1 MAINV
6 AAKADIPGAP
16 TFANWVQQAKQEG
29 GDPTYANYLFVNG
42 YQANGTPTPDL
53 NALGYQPVMD
63 RSTGD
68 QMTLNGLGVVF
79 NPTTGRYYLDTVGG
93 VNGSTGWGT
102 PDANGLIDGGDNL
115 SALIQKAVNNRNA
128 NYKGGDAISDFLG
141 TFGPAAMMAGVGYLA
156 APAAA
161 AGMGNSALQ
170 SIYGTGAG
178 GFGSLAP
185 DLLAS
190 VTPTISG
197 LEAAGA
203 GGLALSGAG
212 LGAAGE
218 VASAPPS
225 SYWSMLADSSGSG
238 VPSAAAGTVGS
249 GAADLTV
256 EQLAQI
262 YQSSGMSAA
271 DAMAAAQQAASA
283 GGLTGS
289 AAGAY
294 TGIASQ
300 VNPSII
306 QQLLNTP
313 TPPTSLPGGSNSPAP
328 LPPTTPPSGAP
339 LPAPTA
345 VDPKAV
351 SGAASAANST
361 ALSRILDGTASTADY
376 LQAGIPVGS
385 QILSGLMGSSAA
397 GKAADAQLAASNA
410 AIAENARQYNQTRTD
425 NLPFLQTGQQANARL
440 RQLLGLDPQ
449 YTASDSGSL
458 VRPFAASDL
467 NSDPVYQSGLDF
479 GLKTGTGAIN
489 ARALANGSYDSGA
502 TLKELTRYGNDYG
515 STKANDSYNRY
526 NTNNTNTYNR
536 LAGVS
541 GAGQTAANTVSAAGQ
556 NQANNNTNL
565 ITGAGNANAA
575 SIVGGAQAW
584 GGALSGIGNAVTQDA
599 NNARLLA
606 LLKSS
611 NPSQYGY

>member
-53 NALGYQPVMD
+53 NALGYQPVID
-63 RSTGD
+63 KSIND
-68 QMTLNGLGVVF
+68 QMTLNSLGVLF
-79 NPTTGRYYLDTVGG
+79 NPATGHYYLDTVGG

-141 TFGPAAMMAGVGYLA
+141 TFGPAAFMAGV
-156 APAAA
+156 
-161 AGMGNSALQ
+161 
-170 SIYGTGAG
+170 
-178 GFGSLAP
+178 
-185 DLLAS
+185 
-190 VTPTISG
+190 
-197 LEAAGA
+197 

-313 TPPTSLPGGSNSPAP
+313 TPPTSLPGGSNSPAQ
-328 LPPTTPPSGAP
+328 LPATTPPSGTP
-339 LPAPTA
+339 LPPATA

-361 ALSRILDGTASTADY
+361 ALSRIIDGTASTADY
-376 LQAGIPVGS
+376 LQAGIPIGS
-385 QILSGLMGSSAA
+385 QIISGLMGSSAA
-397 GKAADAQLAASNA
+397 NKAADAQLQASRD

-425 NLPFLQTGQQANARL
+425 NLPFLQTGQNATARL

-449 YTASDSGSL
+449 YTATDSGSL

-467 NSDPVYQSGLDF
+467 NADPVYQSGLDF

-565 ITGAGNANAA
+565 MTGMGNANAA

-606 LLKSS
+606 LLKQS
-611 NPSQYGY
+611 NPF

>member
-1 MAINV
+1 MAIVRIPTLDSRGNGESGV
-6 AAKADIPGAP
+6 LPVEAYVDTSSGQILNRVRQGDSENGFTYAFQPTGQTWEFANKAGSNGQMIYGSQGYAAP
-16 TFANWVQQAKQEG
+16 TFQDQGDGSWNSLGSGGDTASGMHQIGDNEQLNQFLINHGVTPQYDPNYGNVISGKDWSQWGPEYRKSIYTG
-29 GDPTYANYLFVNG
+29 GDP
-42 YQANGTPTPDL
+42 
-53 NALGYQPVMD
+53 M
-63 RSTGD
+63 
-68 QMTLNGLGVVF
+68 
-79 NPTTGRYYLDTVGG
+79 
-93 VNGSTGWGT
+93 
-102 PDANGLIDGGDNL
+102 
-115 SALIQKAVNNRNA
+115 
-128 NYKGGDAISDFLG
+128 SDFLG
-141 TFGPAAMMAGVGYLA
+141 SYGPLLVAGFGAGTV
-156 APAAA
+156 
-161 AGMGNSALQ
+161 M
-170 SIYGTGAG
+170 GAG
-178 GFGSLAP
+178 G
-185 DLLAS
+185 
-190 VTPTISG
+190 
-197 LEAAGA
+197 
-203 GGLALSGAG
+203 G

-225 SYWSMLADSSGSG
+225 SYWSMLADSSGAG
-238 VPSAAAGTVGS
+238 VPSAAAGTVG
-249 GAADLTV
+249 GASDLTV
-256 EQLAQI
+256 QQLAQI

-313 TPPTSLPGGSNSPAP
+313 TPPTSLPGGSNSPAQ
-328 LPPTTPPSGAP
+328 LPATTPPSGQP
-339 LPAPTA
+339 LPPVTTGTT
-345 VDPKAV
+345 
-351 SGAASAANST
+351 GAAAGGVASNAAIG
-361 ALSRILDGTASTADY
+361 RIIDGTATAADY
-376 LQAGIPVGS
+376 AQVGIPVGS

-397 GKAADAQLAASNA
+397 GRAADAQLAASQA

-425 NLPFLQTGQQANARL
+425 NLPYLQTGQAGTARL

-467 NSDPVYQSGLDF
+467 NADPVYQSGLDF

-606 LLKSS
+606 LLKQS